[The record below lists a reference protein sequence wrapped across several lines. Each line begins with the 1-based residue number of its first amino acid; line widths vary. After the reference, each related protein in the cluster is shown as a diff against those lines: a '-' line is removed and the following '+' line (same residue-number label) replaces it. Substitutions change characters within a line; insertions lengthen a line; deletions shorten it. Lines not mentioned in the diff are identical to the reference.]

1 MMDFYYPLISSFS
14 LKSKTLVVPVV
25 SVGNVAQLAADLL
38 IATLGLQQLGVFDP
52 TYLIPVVGAREEG
65 PGITTPL
72 ELFGKERVDIL
83 VIQQRSPVL
92 KSRKE
97 AFSVSLR
104 EFIQA
109 NEIGAVLYLTGVDV
123 TNRSDAQMMSPIY
136 ALTAP
141 DLPSLDSS
149 SLSLVSQLPTYKF
162 EPSDTTEIPARLSSS
177 AIPFVPGG
185 GLTRR
190 LLALSTT
197 QSSKSIPTAAILQFV
212 LEGDNRGDA
221 EFFASVIARILKLDV
236 KEWKQP
242 PSWKV
247 GLFGTPHDQTLY
259 G

>member
-1 MMDFYYPLISSFS
+1 MVDFYYSLIPSFS

-52 TYLIPVVGAREEG
+52 TYLIPVVGAREDG
-65 PGITTPL
+65 PGIATPL
-72 ELFGKERVDIL
+72 ELFGKEGVDIL

-97 AFSVSLR
+97 AFSASLR

-109 NEIGAVLYLTGVDV
+109 NEIGAALYLTGVDV

-136 ALTAP
+136 TLIAP
-141 DLPSLDSS
+141 DSPSLNSS
-149 SLSLVSQLPTYKF
+149 PLSSVSQLPIYKF
-162 EPSDTTEIPARLSSS
+162 EPSETTEIPARLSSS

-190 LLALSTT
+190 LLVLST
-197 QSSKSIPTAAILQFV
+197 QSSNPIPTAAILQFV
-212 LEGDNRGDA
+212 SEGDNRGDA
-221 EFFASVIARILKLDV
+221 EFFASVVARILKLDV
-236 KEWKQP
+236 KQWKQP

>member
-1 MMDFYYPLISSFS
+1 MMDFYYPLIPSVS
-14 LKSKTLVVPVV
+14 LKSKTLTVPVV
-25 SVGNVAQLAADLL
+25 SVGNVSQLAADLL

-52 TYLIPVVGAREEG
+52 TYLIPVVGAPEEG

-72 ELFGKERVDIL
+72 ELFGKEGADIL

-97 AFSVSLR
+97 AFSASLC

-141 DLPSLDSS
+141 DSPSLNSS
-149 SLSLVSQLPTYKF
+149 PLSLVSQLPIYKF
-162 EPSDTTEIPARLSSS
+162 EPSETTETPARLTSS

-190 LLALSTT
+190 LLALST
-197 QSSKSIPTAAILQFV
+197 QSSKPIPTAAILQFV

-221 EFFASVIARILKLDV
+221 EFFASIVARILKLDV
-236 KEWKQP
+236 KQWKQP